1 MLVLGLV
8 WQLMRA
14 YTLSLLRKL
23 KPDGTPIAEKD
34 ILAWANKKLSNAGK
48 EPIKS
53 FQVSHP
59 SSKYSFLKFRWQFCV
74 HTSTLA

>member
-34 ILAWANKKLSNAGK
+34 ILAWANKKLSDAGK

-53 FQVSHP
+53 FQVSYP
-59 SSKYSFLKFRWQFCV
+59 MDISIDGRR
-74 HTSTLA
+74 TLFHFFYI

>member
-34 ILAWANKKLSNAGK
+34 ILAWANKKLSDAGK

-59 SSKYSFLKFRWQFCV
+59 SSKYSFLKFR
-74 HTSTLA
+74 

>member
-34 ILAWANKKLSNAGK
+34 ILAWANKKLSDAGK

-53 FQVSHP
+53 FQVSYP
-59 SSKYSFLKFRWQFCV
+59 SQRLLNRW
-74 HTSTLA
+74 TSQLDLGCTAG